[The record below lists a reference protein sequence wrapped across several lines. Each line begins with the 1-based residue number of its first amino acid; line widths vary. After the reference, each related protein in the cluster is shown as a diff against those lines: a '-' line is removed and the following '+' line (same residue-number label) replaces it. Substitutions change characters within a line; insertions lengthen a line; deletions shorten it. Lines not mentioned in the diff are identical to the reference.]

1 MAQGLEVV
9 ILAIILG
16 TLFAI
21 VYSLRVLVLMERRI
35 SRIDMHIESLVTN
48 ILAEEHKIEQEELK
62 IERMIKEIQGLKAA
76 HKPAKKTAKKPTKKK
91 AAKKAVKKKR

>member
-1 MAQGLEVV
+1 MATHGLEVV

-35 SRIDMHIESLVTN
+35 ARIDMHIESLVTRV
-48 ILAEEHKIEQEELK
+48 LAEENKIEQEEIK
-62 IERMIKEIQGLKAA
+62 IETLLNEVKGLKKPVK
-76 HKPAKKTAKKPTKKK
+76 KPATKKK
-91 AAKKAVKKKR
+91 TTKKKTVKKKRK